1 MLSNIHEKQESAPGI
16 LKSGFFFSELGW
28 LFQVARIPFKF
39 KGGGLDKFMGVWFSF
54 GGTDSK
60 FEEAWFSFGGTE
72 SVFLGGLGP
81 QAPLATSLASSHKK

>member
-1 MLSNIHEKQESAPGI
+1 MSSSCLIDLTFKICAFKHSRKARIC
-16 LKSGFFFSELGW
+16 SGNFEVRIFSSELGW

-72 SVFLGGLGP
+72 SVFGG
-81 QAPLATSLASSHKK
+81 A